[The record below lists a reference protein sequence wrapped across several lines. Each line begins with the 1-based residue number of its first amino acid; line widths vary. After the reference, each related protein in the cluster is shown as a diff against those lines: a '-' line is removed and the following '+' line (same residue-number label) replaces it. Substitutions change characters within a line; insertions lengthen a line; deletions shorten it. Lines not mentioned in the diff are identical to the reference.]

1 MELLPTC
8 SLEEAITIATDYLR
22 NNVVAR
28 VIVLGPCDINNMFE
42 CNQQSYPLLQVPTLY
57 IWNENLPATATPSDF
72 SELLFFRVKKVYSKA
87 IFIPVTR
94 LESLVRF
101 NRKTF

>member
-8 SLEEAITIATDYLR
+8 SFEEAVAIATEHLH
-22 NNVVAR
+22 NNVVTR
-28 VIVLGPCDINNMFE
+28 VIVLGPCPMNNIFE
-42 CNQQSYPLLQVPTLY
+42 CNQQSYPLLKVPTLY
-57 IWNENLPATATPSDF
+57 IWNENLPSTASPADF

-94 LESLVRF
+94 LESVERF
-101 NRKTF
+101 HGNVF